1 MKIKKLQAGA
11 LQLTIFISV
20 VIGVILASFILLMQL
35 HKRFEVQT
43 SFIKETVNNAQS
55 GIDYALINDMVLND
69 STFLNIYDEE
79 YKTLSLYKNYWGIF
93 EKVTSKSKIKKQW
106 FIKTALIGTSQSD
119 NNRTALYLKDNK
131 KPLILVGNTK
141 IEGTAYLP
149 EQGVKPGNISGH
161 SYYGAQLIYG
171 NIYKSR
177 DLPKLSSELLNHLSH
192 YKTINDSHFIDM
204 GADRAFA
211 NSFTKPKK
219 QIYSTGD
226 ILLTNITLNGH
237 IEVVSETKIIVDTS
251 AVLND
256 IVLMAPEIEIKDY
269 VEGAFQALAN
279 KNITVGKQCRL
290 YYPSALV
297 VVPKNDSSDDELNSP
312 NTIKQ
317 IDIGDGSEITGT
329 VIFYGK
335 TKTNNFN
342 PQLIIRKEST
352 VKGEVYCSS
361 NLELKGRVY
370 GTVFTSD
377 FVAKESGSIYQN
389 HIYNGNIIIKELPAQ
404 YVGISFE
411 ASNKG
416 IIKWL
421 Y

>member
-20 VIGVILASFILLMQL
+20 VIGIILASFILLMQL
-35 HKRFEVQT
+35 HKQFEVQT

-93 EKVTSKSKIKKQW
+93 EKVTSKSKIKKQS

-177 DLPKLSSELLNHLSH
+177 DLPKFSSELLNHLSH
-192 YKTINDSHFIDM
+192 YKTINESHFIDM
-204 GADRAFA
+204 GTDRAFA

-279 KNITVGKQCRL
+279 KNIAVGKQCRL
-290 YYPSALV
+290 HYPSALV
-297 VVPKNDSSDDELNSP
+297 LVPKKESNDDELNSP
-312 NTIKQ
+312 ITTKQ

-335 TKTNNFN
+335 TKPNNFN
-342 PQLIIRKEST
+342 PQLIIRKESI

>member
-11 LQLTIFISV
+11 LQLTIFISI

-119 NNRTALYLKDNK
+119 NNRTALYLQDNK

-171 NIYKSR
+171 NIYKSM
-177 DLPKLSSELLNHLSH
+177 DLPKFSSELLNHLSH

-204 GADRAFA
+204 GTDRAFA

-237 IEVVSETKIIVDTS
+237 IEVVSETKIIVGTS

-279 KNITVGKQCRL
+279 KNIAVGKQCRL
-290 YYPSALV
+290 HYPSALV
-297 VVPKNDSSDDELNSP
+297 LVPKKESNDDELNRP
-312 NTIKQ
+312 NTTKQ

-335 TKTNNFN
+335 TKPNNFN
-342 PQLIIRKEST
+342 PQLIIRKGSI

>member
-11 LQLTIFISV
+11 LQLTIFISI

-131 KPLILVGNTK
+131 KPLVLVGNTT
-141 IEGTAYLP
+141 IEGTVYLP

-161 SYYGAQLIYG
+161 SYYGTQLIYG

-192 YKTINDSHFIDM
+192 YKTINESHFIDM
-204 GADRAFA
+204 GTDRAFA

-251 AVLND
+251 ADLND

-279 KNITVGKQCRL
+279 KNITVGKHCRL
-290 YYPSALV
+290 HYPSALV
-297 VVPKNDSSDDELNSP
+297 LVPKKESNDDELNRP

-317 IDIGDGSEITGT
+317 IDIGEASEITGT

-335 TKTNNFN
+335 TKPNNFN

>member
-1 MKIKKLQAGA
+1 
-11 LQLTIFISV
+11 
-20 VIGVILASFILLMQL
+20 
-35 HKRFEVQT
+35 
-43 SFIKETVNNAQS
+43 
-55 GIDYALINDMVLND
+55 
-69 STFLNIYDEE
+69 
-79 YKTLSLYKNYWGIF
+79 
-93 EKVTSKSKIKKQW
+93 
-106 FIKTALIGTSQSD
+106 
-119 NNRTALYLKDNK
+119 
-131 KPLILVGNTK
+131 
-141 IEGTAYLP
+141 
-149 EQGVKPGNISGH
+149 
-161 SYYGAQLIYG
+161 
-171 NIYKSR
+171 
-177 DLPKLSSELLNHLSH
+177 
-192 YKTINDSHFIDM
+192 
-204 GADRAFA
+204 
-211 NSFTKPKK
+211 
-219 QIYSTGD
+219 
-226 ILLTNITLNGH
+226 
-237 IEVVSETKIIVDTS
+237 VVSETKIIVGTS

-279 KNITVGKQCRL
+279 KNIAVGKQCRL
-290 YYPSALV
+290 HYPSALV
-297 VVPKNDSSDDELNSP
+297 LVPKKESNDDELNSP
-312 NTIKQ
+312 ITTKQ

-335 TKTNNFN
+335 TKPNNFN
-342 PQLIIRKEST
+342 PQLIIRKESI